1 MSMVAR
7 QIQHQ
12 QQTDVKTR
20 KVVERRRTKITLGE
34 KIIAS
39 AMAVIAFALIG
50 LMLHNYASI
59 YSLNKDVHQLQGTI
73 AEQSQVNEGLSLQ
86 VVELSAPD
94 RILDIA
100 TGELGMSLD
109 DNKVKVVQN

>member
-12 QQTDVKTR
+12 QQTEVKTK
-20 KVVERRRTKITLGE
+20 KVVRRHRSRITLGE
-34 KIIAS
+34 KIIGLT
-39 AMAVIAFALIG
+39 MTVVAFAMIG

-59 YSLNKDVHQLQGTI
+59 YTLNKDVHQLQGTI
-73 AEQSQVNEGLSLQ
+73 SQQSQVNEGLSLQ